1 MNLHKNA
8 LPFFIQVD
16 CGRKKLC
23 ARENWFK
30 EQRFQQHKQ
39 SQQISKCDHFGAIN
53 NCFGFISQVTASS
66 RAICGYECVLGLRSG
81 QLVEQLP
88 PDNTISLKDWV
99 RSICHL
105 RIEHSWSCLREQ
117 MINHLADTTGD
128 DDDCAAKLSVAS
140 QPTVSPGC
148 SHFAAYLYIKLSFTI
163 AWAWISWS

>member
-81 QLVEQLP
+81 QLVGQLP
-88 PDNTISLKDWV
+88 PDNTISFKNWV
-99 RSICHL
+99 QSATWELSTHEAASVNRWLIIWRTPPAMMMIVQLNSVLHRNQLSALVAPTLPHICISNCRS
-105 RIEHSWSCLREQ
+105 Q
-117 MINHLADTTGD
+117 
-128 DDDCAAKLSVAS
+128 
-140 QPTVSPGC
+140 
-148 SHFAAYLYIKLSFTI
+148 
-163 AWAWISWS
+163 